1 MPPATPCATCW
12 ALTADAS
19 PKITSAK
26 GPERSG
32 PFSCAGLI
40 GGETLGLA
48 GEEGC
53 AAMTT
58 TNLDDL
64 PEKSPFPGWRGKFIR
79 SAGMT
84 FVYWDVPAGTVLP
97 EHSHPHEQVAHTFE
111 GEFEIV
117 VAGIK
122 QVLRPGS
129 VTIIPPHAVH
139 SGRAITDCRI
149 LDVFCP
155 VREDYIQFEG

>member
-1 MPPATPCATCW
+1 MAWAIARAWTLALDAKLVSKMSGTRIDSPAILAPA
-12 ALTADAS
+12 ALSVKRRALAE
-19 PKITSAK
+19 KVLSAV
-26 GPERSG
+26 
-32 PFSCAGLI
+32 
-40 GGETLGLA
+40 
-48 GEEGC
+48 
-53 AAMTT
+53 TT

-84 FVYWDVPAGTVLP
+84 FVYWHVPAGTVLP
-97 EHSHPHEQVAHTFE
+97 EHSHPHEQVAHMFE

-117 VAGIK
+117 VDGVAHL
-122 QVLRPGS
+122 LRPGS
-129 VTIIPPHAVH
+129 VSIIPPHAVH

-155 VREDYIQFEG
+155 VREDYIQYEG